1 MMCTDPLM
9 TNAAVSDP
17 TSCFGFQVGR
27 DSPPELKAQKM
38 ARSGARG
45 LDDRNLKP
53 DTEERRRINAILM
66 QPSSR
71 FVTASS
77 KVT

>member
-1 MMCTDPLM
+1 MTFMDPSM

-17 TSCFGFQVGR
+17 TFCVCQVGR

-71 FVTASS
+71 FATAFA
-77 KVT
+77 